1 MNQEYYIHKNGT
13 ITSLG
18 DCEPQTEKLLFRN
31 AINDRLCD
39 FSAQKIYG
47 VEIGVLDGETSAFF
61 LNNFTNLIL
70 YGIDPI
76 IPDSMESSLIGSYDR
91 IMELTKPHADRY
103 KFIKNYSFMVADTFE
118 DNSLDFVF
126 IDGDHTYEAVKV
138 DFEMYFPKV
147 RHGGLIFMHDSRMN
161 RGGANFHVGSS
172 KFCDELISTYFTL
185 YNTSLV
191 GEAFSLTCFIKN

>member
-18 DCEPQTEKLLFRN
+18 DCKPETEKLLFRN

-39 FSAQKIYG
+39 FSAQIING

-61 LNNFTNLIL
+61 LNNFTNLML

-172 KFCDELISTYFTL
+172 KFCDELISTYFML
-185 YNTSLV
+185 YNTSLI